1 MSSSVIINGWY
12 MFIFFISWYFLMA
25 ITYGVNVPAGLFLP
39 GMIIGCAVGHIYG
52 YQLSQ
57 WDLITETNYQ
67 DNKKNYIIIAI
78 AGYMAGYTR
87 LTYSLCVILMETSQ
101 QINIF
106 MPLLITIFISTN
118 FAALFTRGLYD
129 RGVRG
134 KQMPILVE
142 EVPIPC

>member
-1 MSSSVIINGWY
+1 
-12 MFIFFISWYFLMA
+12 
-25 ITYGVNVPAGLFLP
+25 
-39 GMIIGCAVGHIYG
+39 
-52 YQLSQ
+52 
-57 WDLITETNYQ
+57 
-67 DNKKNYIIIAI
+67 
-78 AGYMAGYTR
+78 MAGYTR

-106 MPLLITIFISTN
+106 MPLLITIFISNN

>member
-1 MSSSVIINGWY
+1 
-12 MFIFFISWYFLMA
+12 
-25 ITYGVNVPAGLFLP
+25 
-39 GMIIGCAVGHIYG
+39 
-52 YQLSQ
+52 
-57 WDLITETNYQ
+57 
-67 DNKKNYIIIAI
+67 
-78 AGYMAGYTR
+78 
-87 LTYSLCVILMETSQ
+87 METSQ

-106 MPLLITIFISTN
+106 IPLLITIFISNN

>member
-1 MSSSVIINGWY
+1 MSSSVIIEAKY
-12 MFIFFISWYFLMA
+12 MFVFFFAWYFMMA

-52 YQLSQ
+52 YQLNQ
-57 WDLITETNYQ
+57 WGIITEANYEM
-67 DNKKNYIIIAI
+67 NKKNYIIIAI

-101 QINIF
+101 QINIC
-106 MPLLITIFISTN
+106 MPLLITIFISCN

-134 KQMPILVE
+134 K
-142 EVPIPC
+142 